1 MSIKSKLDSL
11 KRILG
16 AENFFLAE
24 AFIEQNFKPPYKIK
38 KNSNLYVAA
47 VEYIGTLFKE
57 EKPILSP
64 KDLETLKKD
73 RLKNQSGSA
82 HKKLLKEFEK
92 LEKQNKK
99 EEGKPSARGQTKQ
112 PLPDPI
118 PAGSAK
124 KDPPEVTLESDKK
137 RVQKG
142 GSAIVTW
149 ASKNAARISRT
160 NIPGV
165 TARSPLNGSIE
176 VEVIRRR
183 RDLYIVVESL
193 DGQKAEAN
201 TQILV
206 ETQEYQRKK
215 EKGIVDE
222 EPPTPQPRPSLT
234 NLVSPSSRPQPEP
247 RRRPTPDAESSN
259 INTNILVSIDKSL
272 TNINTVLA
280 SQLKLGQRIF
290 DTERKAAEASNRL
303 KKEEQM
309 EEREGPSGTSL
320 MKAGAEKML
329 SPFKAIIDKIV
340 NFLFYTFLGRAFTE
354 IVKWMNDPANKG
366 KVDALGKFL
375 KAAWPI
381 ILGLSVLFL
390 TPLGSFILGTIQF
403 LSGTAKT
410 LKGLKGLIDK
420 LIFKKG
426 AKPPVKGGPGVSGK
440 PKVTTGGQPQ
450 PRGPFAR
457 KFPISGDVQP
467 KGFRLPKAGALLK
480 GGLRA
485 AGTGLAAFGGSAA
498 IDLLMGGVQGD
509 ITTNISKNLQE
520 MSPEDREN
528 RLDKFK
534 QIIKREEE
542 YQKSPFFKLQKLL
555 TIGKGFYGGGDE
567 TQSEM
572 TTRLLKSVLEK
583 AGSYSTGGQIF
594 SGLVTE
600 KDGVKV
606 SGAGKD
612 TQAFPVMGGG
622 TAVLQPGEVVL
633 NKAGVK
639 NALAMGI
646 DPLKLNTGPNA
657 NKPANI
663 TTGIKAMST
672 GGMVGS
678 SNPQGILNAA
688 KTITGMGKGVAN
700 QCANT
705 TRAVLSKVGNVFG
718 AKTTAIG
725 DLDVPKGPSKFTKN
739 PEMAASLAGSD
750 VGKVIRSKP
759 QIKGGD
765 LIFWRAD
772 RDKGGDINKGAV
784 THVGI
789 AADDGLKTQFD
800 HNSSRG
806 WHHRPHWHSADG
818 TSWFAGIR
826 LNSEKPTVQK
836 QTPKLPSPSIGQ
848 MMFRPA
854 GGEKYGGD
862 PRGDSDNLI
871 TNHSGIKLPYSQ
883 DNILMRAE
891 RGEYVVPSAAV
902 KKYGVSNLDK
912 ISSLDPNFKNNSLE
926 IPRPIP
932 KSNLS
937 RDPIMLPPITQGQ
950 NMIGSSASGS
960 GTQIPSFGATC
971 PSSSAG
977 TTRKI
982 LCDTYGIIA

>member
-1 MSIKSKLDSL
+1 MSITKKLDAL

-16 AENFFLAE
+16 AENFFTAE
-24 AFIEQNFKPPYKIK
+24 AFIEQNFKPPHKIK

-73 RLKNQSGSA
+73 RLKNESGSA

-99 EEGKPSARGQTKQ
+99 EEGKPSARGQTKH
-112 PLPDPI
+112 PLPDPT
-118 PAGSAK
+118 PAGAAK
-124 KDPPEVTLESDKK
+124 KDPPKVTLESDKK

-142 GSAIVTW
+142 GSVIVTW
-149 ASKNAARISRT
+149 SSKNAARISRT

-165 TARSPLNGSIE
+165 TARSSLNGSIE
-176 VEVIRRR
+176 VEDIRRR
-183 RDLYIVVESL
+183 RDFYIVVESL
-193 DGQKAEAN
+193 GGQKAEAK

-206 ETQEYQRKK
+206 ETQEYQRKR
-215 EKGIVDE
+215 ERGIVDQE
-222 EPPTPQPRPSLT
+222 SPTSQQRPPLT
-234 NLVSPSSRPQPEP
+234 TLVSPSSRS
-247 RRRPTPDAESSN
+247 RPDQRKSPTLDAESSN

-272 TNINTVLA
+272 TNINKVLA
-280 SQLKLGQRIF
+280 YQLKLGQRIF
-290 DTERKAAEASNRL
+290 DTERRSAEASNRL

-426 AKPPVKGGPGVSGK
+426 AGAKAAGVAK
-440 PKVTTGGQPQ
+440 
-450 PRGPFAR
+450 
-457 KFPISGDVQP
+457 
-467 KGFRLPKAGALLK
+467 LAL
-480 GGLRA
+480 A
-485 AGTGLAAFGGSAA
+485 AGTLFALKEATDYDKEKRQYKTLSNEE
-498 IDLLMGGVQGD
+498 LLKQKTRLSKSLEEPRQFYQGEGMD
-509 ITTNISKNLQE
+509 RTNT
-520 MSPEDREN
+520 
-528 RLDKFK
+528 
-534 QIIKREEE
+534 KRSLGFIEEE
-542 YQKSPFFKLQKLL
+542 VKSRGLS
-555 TIGKGFYGGGDE
+555 
-567 TQSEM
+567 SENQVSSSLD
-572 TTRLLKSVLEK
+572 TKSSTSK
-583 AGSYSTGGQIF
+583 KFSTGGRIF
-594 SGLVTE
+594 SGPVTE
-600 KDGVKV
+600 QDGVEV
-606 SGAGKD
+606 SGAKKD
-612 TQAFPVMGGG
+612 TQAFPVIGGKKSDPDI
-622 TAVLQPGEVVL
+622 AVLEPGEFVV
-633 NKAGVK
+633 NRGGVK
-639 NALAMGI
+639 NAQAMGI
-646 DPLKLNTGPNA
+646 DLLKLNTGPNA

-688 KTITGMGKGVAN
+688 RSITGMGKGVVN

-705 TRAVLSKVGNVFG
+705 TRAVLSRVGNAFG
-718 AKTTAIG
+718 TKTTAIG

-759 QIKGGD
+759 EIKGGD

-789 AADDGLKTQFD
+789 AADDGLKNQFD

-836 QTPKLPSPSIGQ
+836 QAPKLPSPSIGQ

-912 ISSLDPNFKNNSLE
+912 ISSLDPNFKNNSLD

-932 KSNLS
+932 KPNLS